1 MFDINTLAIRDS
13 VNVQLRHPVS
23 DELLFA
29 DEGKT
34 QPVQAVLWGTS
45 SKQYRAAINA
55 MQNRQLK
62 RGKKQASAEVMR
74 EEGVQLLVACTQKFD
89 NLSHDGVVVD
99 NEEAVRALYTDDR
112 YSWVK
117 TQVDE
122 ALGDVANFIKA

>member
-13 VNVQLRHPVS
+13 VTVQLRHPVS

-29 DEGKT
+29 DEAKT
-34 QPVQAVLWGTS
+34 QPVEAVLYGTS

-74 EEGVQLLVACTQKFD
+74 EEGVALLVACTQKFN
-89 NLSHDGVVVD
+89 NLSVNGAAAD
-99 NEEAVRALYTDDR
+99 NEETIRDLYTNDSF
-112 YSWVK
+112 SWVK
-117 TQVDE
+117 SQVDE
-122 ALGDVANFIKA
+122 ALGDVANFI